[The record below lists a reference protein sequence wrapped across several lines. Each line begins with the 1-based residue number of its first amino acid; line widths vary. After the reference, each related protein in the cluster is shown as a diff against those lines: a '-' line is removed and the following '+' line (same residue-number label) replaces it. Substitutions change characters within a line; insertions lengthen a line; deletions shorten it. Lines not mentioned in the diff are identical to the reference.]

1 MAPGTEQCV
10 ESSLIIDALGHAAR
24 KRRLLDAEQATRLVG
39 VLRNR
44 GLESLERLRG
54 WLAGSN
60 GMSVAL
66 ARELL
71 KILARHDQPAFGHYK
86 PLAHLANGGMGSVWL
101 AANRTGD
108 GLVVI
113 KSMRKDVG
121 ENEEFQKRF
130 ARETRIM
137 MELNGPGVVHCIDSG
152 KAADN
157 TLFMVLEF
165 VDGGDLKDLAEGRG
179 VPEVM
184 ALQFVCHVGLALAA
198 AHKRQL
204 VHRDIKPA
212 NIFAYPDGRAKLA
225 DFGIARST
233 SEHRTMLTMQGA
245 MVGSPPNMSPEQ
257 VMGDGNLDIR
267 SDIYSLGTVLYFA
280 LTGSECYQGKLQE
293 VLHAHRT
300 APVPDVRKARPEVS
314 QATADIITRC
324 MQKKREERYQ
334 DPDAFGAAVGAALSA
349 LGQVPGSLHAIPKL
363 PPRTPAPLTAERE
376 MTETMLARLASTD
389 ANAQGDSSV
398 LLGQKTPT
406 GFNAPSFRHAS
417 GETPREIGTAVV
429 QPALAPGESMSG
441 DHANAHAGHWL
452 SLVGDGPQRL
462 VMLLAKTRLDM
473 GKLREPPIDLCLR
486 NYPLT
491 EHRDACLRVSRRHLD
506 VVYEPARSAVALVDA
521 GSGNGTVVDGAP
533 LPPNKPLTLT
543 PDRDHNAVVAGAVTL
558 RLRCLS
564 RRGGSV
570 KELAGVPAA
579 TAPGACGIDTDHAF
593 DAVTLTRP
601 ANRPETAYVMVLRR
615 LSLGGAGADLVLHG
629 ATTPGACELALFGG
643 RWIWRATAGSGPW
656 QPLTIGTKLD
666 CGGVRLGVR
675 AGSFED
681 FG

>member
-1 MAPGTEQCV
+1 V

-24 KRRLLDAEQATRLVG
+24 KRRLLDGEQTTRMVE

-44 GLESLERLRG
+44 GLDSLERLRS
-54 WLAGSN
+54 WLSGSN
-60 GMSVAL
+60 GMTVAL

-71 KILARHDQPAFGHYK
+71 KILPRNDQLPFGAYK

-101 AANRTGD
+101 AANRAGD
-108 GLVVI
+108 GLVVV
-113 KSMRKDVG
+113 KALRKDVG
-121 ENEEFQKRF
+121 ESEEFQKRF

-137 MELNGPGVVHCIDSG
+137 MELDSPGVVRCLDSG
-152 KAADN
+152 KASDQS
-157 TLFMVLEF
+157 LFMVLEF
-165 VDGGDLKDLAEGRG
+165 VDGGDLKDLAGGRG

-184 ALQFVCHVGLALAA
+184 ALQFACHVGMALAA
-198 AHKRQL
+198 AHRRQL

-212 NIFAYPDGRAKLA
+212 NIFAHPDGRAKLA

-257 VMGDGNLDIR
+257 VLGDTNLDIR
-267 SDIYSLGTVLYFA
+267 SDIYSLGTVLYFS
-280 LTGSECYQGKLQE
+280 LTGSDCYLGRMQD

-300 APVPDVRKARPEVS
+300 AAVPEVRKVRPDIS

-324 MQKKREERYQ
+324 MQKKPADRFQ
-334 DPDAFGAAVGAALSA
+334 DPDAFTTAVAESLKA
-349 LGQVPGSLHAIPKL
+349 LGQVPGSLQAIPEL
-363 PPRTPAPLTAERE
+363 PPRTPVPTTPQHD
-376 MTETMLARLASTD
+376 MTETMLARLVSTE
-389 ANAQGDSSV
+389 ANAKSDTSV
-398 LLGQKTPT
+398 LLGQTTPKP
-406 GFNAPSFRHAS
+406 FSAPANPQTS
-417 GETPREIGTAVV
+417 GEKPRDFSTLVAPV
-429 QPALAPGESMSG
+429 AAPGDVLSG
-441 DHANAHAGHWL
+441 DFATAHPGHWL
-452 SLVGDGPQRL
+452 VLIGDGPQRA
-462 VMLLAKTRLDM
+462 VMLFAKTRLDM
-473 GKLREPPIDLCLR
+473 GKLREPPIDVCLR

-506 VVYEPARSAVALVDA
+506 VVYEVARSAVTLVDA

-543 PDRDHNAVVAGAVTL
+543 PGQDHNAVVAGAVAL
-558 RLRCLS
+558 RLRCLKRNS
-564 RRGGSV
+564 GLV
-570 KELAGVPAA
+570 KELAGVPVGNPA
-579 TAPGACGIDTDHAF
+579 GACGIDTDHLF

-615 LSLGGAGADLVLHG
+615 LSLGGAGTDLVLHG
-629 ATTPGACELALFGG
+629 ATSSDGCEVALFAG
-643 RWIWRATAGSGPW
+643 RWIWRAKPGSGAW
-656 QPLTIGTKLD
+656 QPLTLGTQLN
-666 CGGVRLGVR
+666 CGGIRLTAR

>member
-1 MAPGTEQCV
+1 M

-24 KRRLLDAEQATRLVG
+24 KRRLLDAEQAARLVG

-44 GLESLERLRG
+44 GLESQERLRS

-71 KILARHDQPAFGHYK
+71 KILARHDQPPFGAYK

-101 AANRTGD
+101 AANRNGD

-113 KSMRKDVG
+113 KAMRKDVG
-121 ENEEFQKRF
+121 ESEEFQKRF

-137 MELNGPGVVHCIDSG
+137 MELDSPGVVRCIDSG
-152 KAADN
+152 KASDN
-157 TLFMVLEF
+157 SLFMVLEF

-179 VPEVM
+179 VPVVM
-184 ALQFVCHVGLALAA
+184 ALQFANYVGMALAA
-198 AHKRQL
+198 AHRRQL

-257 VMGDGNLDIR
+257 VLGDQSLDIR

-280 LTGSECYQGKLQE
+280 LTGAECYQGRLQE

-300 APVPDVRKARPEVS
+300 APVPDVRKVRPEIN

-324 MQKKREERYQ
+324 MQKKREDRYQ
-334 DPDAFGAAVGAALSA
+334 DPDAFTAAVAEVLKA
-349 LGQVPGSLHAIPKL
+349 LGQVPGSPKAIPAL
-363 PPRTPAPLTAERE
+363 PPRTPAPVTADQQ

-389 ANAQGDSSV
+389 ANARGDSSV

-406 GFNAPSFRHAS
+406 GFNAMSFRQPTGDTTRESTEQAVVP
-417 GETPREIGTAVV
+417 GETLTGDYAK
-429 QPALAPGESMSG
+429 ALS
-441 DHANAHAGHWL
+441 GHWL
-452 SLVGDGPQRL
+452 ALTGDGPQRL
-462 VMLLAKTRLDM
+462 IMLFAKTRLDM
-473 GKLREPPIDLCLR
+473 GKLREPPIDVCLR
-486 NYPLT
+486 NYPMN

-506 VVYEPARSAVALVDA
+506 LVYDPVRATATLIDA
-521 GSGNGTVVDGAP
+521 GSGNGTAVDGVP
-533 LPPNKPLTLT
+533 LLPSAPLTLT
-543 PDRDHNAVVAGAVTL
+543 PDREYNAVVAGGVAL
-558 RLRCLS
+558 RLRS
-564 RRGGSV
+564 RSRCGERV
-570 KELAGVPAA
+570 KELAGVPVG
-579 TAPGACGIDTDHAF
+579 TAPGVCGIDTEHAF

-601 ANRPETAYVMVLRR
+601 SNRPETAYVMLLRR
-615 LSLGGAGADLVLHG
+615 LSVGGPGADLVLHG
-629 ATTPGACELALFGG
+629 ATSPAACELALFGG
-643 RWIWRATAGSGPW
+643 RWIWRPTVGSGAW
-656 QPLTIGTKLD
+656 QPLASGTSLA
-666 CGGVRLGVR
+666 CGGIHLTSR

>member
-1 MAPGTEQCV
+1 M
-10 ESSLIIDALGHAAR
+10 ESSLIIEALGHAAR
-24 KRRLLDAEQATRLVG
+24 KRRLLDTEQAARLVG

-44 GLESLERLRG
+44 GLESQERLRS

-71 KILARHDQPAFGHYK
+71 KILARHDQPSFGAYK

-101 AANRTGD
+101 AANRNGD

-113 KSMRKDVG
+113 KAMRKDVG
-121 ENEEFQKRF
+121 ESEEFQKRF

-137 MELNGPGVVHCIDSG
+137 MELDSPGVVRCIDSG
-152 KAADN
+152 KASDN
-157 TLFMVLEF
+157 SLFMVLEF

-184 ALQFVCHVGLALAA
+184 ALQFVNYVGMALAA
-198 AHKRQL
+198 AHQRQL

-257 VMGDGNLDIR
+257 VLGDQSLDIR
-267 SDIYSLGTVLYFA
+267 SDLYSLGTVLYFA
-280 LTGSECYQGKLQE
+280 LTGAECYQGRLQE
-293 VLHAHRT
+293 VLHAQRT
-300 APVPDVRKARPEVS
+300 APVPDVRKVRPDIS
-314 QATADIITRC
+314 QATSDIITRC
-324 MQKKREERYQ
+324 MQKKREDRYP
-334 DPDAFGAAVGAALSA
+334 DPNAFTAAAAAALTA
-349 LGQVPGSLHAIPKL
+349 LGQVPGSPKAIPAL
-363 PPRTPAPLTAERE
+363 PPRTPAPVTPDQQ
-376 MTETMLARLASTD
+376 MTETMLAKLAATD
-389 ANAQGDSSV
+389 ASAQGDSSV

-406 GFNAPSFRHAS
+406 GFNAMSFHQPT
-417 GETPREIGTAVV
+417 GETPHEHAVTAAEQVV
-429 QPALAPGESMSG
+429 IPGETLSGDFTKALAV
-441 DHANAHAGHWL
+441 HWL
-452 SLVGDGPQRL
+452 TLIGDGPQRL
-462 VMLLAKTRLDM
+462 VMLFAKTRLDM
-473 GKLREPPIDLCLR
+473 GKLREPPIDVCLR
-486 NYPLT
+486 NYPMN

-506 VVYEPARSAVALVDA
+506 LVFDPVKATAVLIDA

-533 LPPNKPLTLT
+533 LLPSTPLALS
-543 PDRDHNAVVAGAVTL
+543 PGRDHNAVVAGAVTL

-564 RRGGSV
+564 RRGERV
-570 KELAGVPAA
+570 KEIAGVP
-579 TAPGACGIDTDHAF
+579 TGSVPGACGIDSEHTF

-601 ANRPETAYVMVLRR
+601 SNRPETAFVMVLRR
-615 LSLGGAGADLVLHG
+615 LSIGGPGSDLVLHG
-629 ATTPGACELALFGG
+629 ATGADGCEIALFGG
-643 RWIWRATAGSGPW
+643 RWIWRPTIGSGAW
-656 QPLTIGTKLD
+656 QPLTSGTALM
-666 CGGVRLGVR
+666 CGGIRLAAR
-675 AGSFED
+675 AGLFED